1 MTEQLKT
8 AEIRLDHCSPS
19 RRHAQQEQAE
29 GKELKGPPALFCIFR
44 LCSWIRQL
52 FLPDREVI
60 AGQMNTLIKA
70 TKRKAIVKMK
80 KTITGKAKAK

>member
-70 TKRKAIVKMK
+70 TKRKATVKMK